1 MPLWT
6 ESVLKLPQT
15 RAELKRILED
25 EGVLD
30 MDFEEEVV
38 KDI

>member
-6 ESVLKLPQT
+6 ESVLKLPQM
-15 RAELKRILED
+15 RAELKRILEED
-25 EGVLD
+25 VLD